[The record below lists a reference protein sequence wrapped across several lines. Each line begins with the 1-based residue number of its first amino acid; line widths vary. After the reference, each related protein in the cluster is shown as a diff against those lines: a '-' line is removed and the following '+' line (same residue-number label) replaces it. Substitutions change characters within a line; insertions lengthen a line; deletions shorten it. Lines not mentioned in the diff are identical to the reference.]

1 MKRKKRKGRVG
12 SLYHAPIITA
22 MPLFSFLDALRNV
35 DEFTIFPAE
44 KTVGRLSSIAR
55 NLVGNRLRLSFD

>member
-22 MPLFSFLDALRNV
+22 MPLLDALRNV